1 MEYTARLFNCANC
14 KCQVII
20 GSCCDRGNIY
30 CGGNCSPLARKKSQ
44 RAAAKRYQSTRQGK
58 SKHAARQAAYRK
70 RQKQKVTHHG
80 SLELGS
86 YVELAIPSAD
96 AEITTKINF
105 GITKQTVICDFCGKN
120 CSAFIRAGFINYQKN
135 KNHTTPTWPMA
146 P

>member
-1 MEYTARLFNCANC
+1 MKNTARLFNCANC

-30 CGGNCSPLARKKSQ
+30 CPGTCAPLARKKSQ
-44 RAAAKRYQSTRQGK
+44 LAASKRYQNTKQGK
-58 SKHAARQAAYRK
+58 LKHAARQAAYRN

-80 SLELGS
+80 SSEVGS
-86 YVELAIPSAD
+86 YVEVTIQPAD
-96 AEITTKINF
+96 VLTPTKI
-105 GITKQTVICDFCGKN
+105 ISSVPKQTVICDFCGKS
-120 CSAFIRAGFINYQKN
+120 CSTFVRTKFIHYQKN

>member
-1 MEYTARLFNCANC
+1 MGYTARLFNCANC

-30 CGGNCSPLARKKSQ
+30 CGGTCAPLARKKSQ
-44 RAAAKRYQSTRQGK
+44 RDASKRYQSTKQGK

-80 SLELGS
+80 SLEAGS
-86 YVELAIPSAD
+86 YAELKIQPAD
-96 AEITTKINF
+96 VLTTNKI
-105 GITKQTVICDFCGKN
+105 ISSVTKQTVICDFCGN
-120 CSAFIRAGFINYQKN
+120 SCSTFVRTRFINYQKN
-135 KNHTTPTWPMA
+135 KNHSTPTWPMA